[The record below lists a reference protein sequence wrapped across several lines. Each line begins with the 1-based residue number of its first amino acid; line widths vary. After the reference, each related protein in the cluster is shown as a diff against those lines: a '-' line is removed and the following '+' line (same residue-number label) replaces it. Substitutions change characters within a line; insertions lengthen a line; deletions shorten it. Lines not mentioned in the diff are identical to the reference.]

1 MFRSRFLWKLYAG
14 YVVCIVLV
22 AMTVGRIA
30 SQHIWHDA
38 LRETRRVLQD
48 NAMVLREAVAADLNI
63 GAGAQLQGRLHR
75 LGATVG
81 VGFTVIR
88 LDGSVLADSRD
99 EPARMDNLAE
109 RPEIVAARS
118 QRVGHATRFSH
129 VYGKHMMYVA
139 VPIRIQVR
147 LVGFVR
153 AALPVIGIDARLA
166 YLRKMMVLSVCMAI
180 MVGLLIGWVFTRK
193 VTQPLRLMTTMAA
206 LIAGGNYD
214 QHIRTYAR
222 DEIGEF
228 AQTFNRMAYHLRERM
243 ETVTK
248 ERNQLLAVF
257 GSMVEGVI
265 AVDRDE
271 RVVHMNQAAGTM
283 LHTSPE
289 ISMGKRIWEVT
300 RIRPIVEILSETVH
314 GASDIVREAH
324 IMDQSREQTIEMHA
338 APLRNSQGALAGAV
352 VVLYDVSELRRLE
365 SIRREFVANV
375 SHELK
380 TPVTAMKG
388 FVETLRDGA
397 LDDREQAERF
407 LSIIA
412 RHADRLHAIIE
423 DLLSLSRLEQEDEAV
438 ELPRHQERLAAVIE
452 AAVQDCAAQAAA
464 REVTITTA
472 CEPDLWVCINA
483 ALIEQALVN
492 LLDNATNYSKMGSTV
507 RVEALLEGNEV
518 AIYVRDQGVGIAQ
531 EHLPRLFERFYR
543 VDKARSREHGG
554 TGLGLAIVKHIA
566 LVHGGRV
573 SVSSKVNEGSTFG
586 IHLAAS

>member
-1 MFRSRFLWKLYAG
+1 MLRSRFLWKLYVV
-14 YVVCIVLV
+14 YVGCIALV
-22 AMTVGRIA
+22 AITMGSIA
-30 SQHIWHDA
+30 S
-38 LRETRRVLQD
+38 RY
-48 NAMVLREAVAADLNI
+48 MLREAVLEKRRALQDHAIILRETVAADLKTD
-63 GAGAQLQGRLHR
+63 AGGRLQERLHR
-75 LGATVG
+75 LGATSG
-81 VGFTVIR
+81 VGFTVMR
-88 LDGSVLADSRD
+88 SDGAVLADSRQ
-99 EPARMDNLAE
+99 EPARIANLAE
-109 RPEIVAARS
+109 RPEIVEAHS
-118 QRVGHATRFSH
+118 QRFGYAMRFSH
-129 VYGKHMMYVA
+129 AYGKRMMYIA
-139 VPIRIQVR
+139 MPVR
-147 LVGFVR
+147 SQTQLLGFVR
-153 AALPVIGIDARLA
+153 AALPVTDIGERLA
-166 YLRKMMVLSVCMAI
+166 YFRKITVLSACIATV
-180 MVGLLIGWVFTRK
+180 VGFLLGWFFTRK

-228 AQTFNRMAYHLRERM
+228 AQMFNRMAYHLRERM

-271 RVVHMNQAAGTM
+271 RVVHMNQAASTI
-283 LHTSPE
+283 LYTAPE
-289 ISMGKRIWEVT
+289 VSTGKRIWEVT
-300 RIRPIVEILSETVH
+300 RMRPIVEILSEAIH
-314 GASDIVREAH
+314 NERDIVREAH
-324 IMDQSREQTIEMHA
+324 IIEQPQERTIEMHA

-365 SIRREFVANV
+365 NIRREFVANV

-380 TPVTAMKG
+380 TPITAMKG
-388 FVETLRDGA
+388 FVETLREGA
-397 LDDREQAERF
+397 LDDRQQAERF

-423 DLLSLSRLEQEDEAV
+423 DLLSLSRLEQEDESA
-438 ELPRHQERLAAVIE
+438 ELPRHRERLAAVIE
-452 AAVQDCAAQAAA
+452 AAVQDCAAQSAA
-464 REVTITTA
+464 REVTVTTA
-472 CEPDLWVCINA
+472 CDPDLWVYINA

-507 RVEALLEGNEV
+507 WVEALREGDDV
-518 AIYVRDQGVGIAQ
+518 AIHVRDQGVGIAQ

-573 SVSSKVNEGSTFG
+573 DVCSKVNEGSTFT
-586 IHLAAS
+586 IYLPVT